1 MRSGLGENH
10 PFASRG
16 GGQGRMGQG
25 LLLGQPSSQPA
36 QPLEASPSA
45 SRPVT
50 DRSPMYPC
58 RPQVAG
64 ALALALRPPQKPALH
79 HLFTCHPL
87 CKPVSV
93 LFFLFFV
100 NTKKVKRIKTFLF
113 QFPHSQVHEVD
124 WSPGLGNA
132 GYAPGG
138 GLLTEAVVGGGGRC
152 PEWPRGLRD
161 AWNGPGSPTAQ
172 PEGGWRGFLGKGA
185 LVPHVRK

>member
-1 MRSGLGENH
+1 MAPSSGLQGIGDPQERALLVRSGLGENH

-16 GGQGRMGQG
+16 EGQGRMGQG
-25 LLLGQPSSQPA
+25 LLLGQPCSQPA

-45 SRPVT
+45 SRPVPN
-50 DRSPMYPC
+50 RSPVCPC

-79 HLFTCHPL
+79 HLFTCYPL

-93 LFFLFFV
+93 LLFLFFV

-124 WSPGLGNA
+124 WSPSLGNA
-132 GYAPGG
+132 GYAQVEGCLQRLSWVAGGVAQSGPEASMMPGM
-138 GLLTEAVVGGGGRC
+138 GL
-152 PEWPRGLRD
+152 
-161 AWNGPGSPTAQ
+161 
-172 PEGGWRGFLGKGA
+172 GA
-185 LVPHVRK
+185 